1 MEFIGYYYCDVI
13 LLKVITTAS
22 IKDQTNRVSAVFQAR
37 RVKGDIS
44 VTGTIRDSYF
54 SSFIGLWY
62 WTKAETSMVLRK
74 GFRRWIIGKSEKIH
88 QSRRD
93 LFGLFSS
100 PVA

>member
-44 VTGTIRDSYF
+44 VTGISKESKSRGQFPWELTDT
-54 SSFIGLWY
+54 L
-62 WTKAETSMVLRK
+62 
-74 GFRRWIIGKSEKIH
+74 GFRW
-88 QSRRD
+88 
-93 LFGLFSS
+93 S
-100 PVA
+100 PDWFCASCS

>member
-54 SSFIGLWY
+54 SIIY
-62 WTKAETSMVLRK
+62 TRK
-74 GFRRWIIGKSEKIH
+74 GGGGDWES
-88 QSRRD
+88 
-93 LFGLFSS
+93 L
-100 PVA
+100 